1 MITSS
6 NCHPYDLVET
16 GRLWNLFLGNNIC
29 LIYFVQTLKRCAI
42 LASKKFLCS
51 ESSKKDIKQ
60 VLVVHE
66 HNFHFG
72 PFDQPRNDGQST
84 LIAWNTITTF
94 LESKL
99 YVFD

>member
-1 MITSS
+1 MCNSCI
-6 NCHPYDLVET
+6 
-16 GRLWNLFLGNNIC
+16 
-29 LIYFVQTLKRCAI
+29 
-42 LASKKFLCS
+42 KKNPLLRKF
-51 ESSKKDIKQ
+51 KKDIKQ

>member
-1 MITSS
+1 MQ
-6 NCHPYDLVET
+6 
-16 GRLWNLFLGNNIC
+16 FLHQKKS
-29 LIYFVQTLKRCAI
+29 FAQKVQERHQAG
-42 LASKKFLCS
+42 A
-51 ESSKKDIKQ
+51 
-60 VLVVHE
+60 VVHE